1 MTTIQKTV
9 RINADIDSVWAKIS
23 DTAGIS
29 NLIGFLA
36 SSVQNGDTRTCTLDQ
51 GGELVEKIISVD
63 PKLKRVMYSITK
75 SPLNMEFHAASMQV
89 NETENGSE
97 LVWTVDLLPP
107 ESVEHMEPMLAG
119 ACADME
125 TTLAS

>member
-1 MTTIQKTV
+1 MTTIQKT
-9 RINADIDSVWAKIS
+9 IKLDTKIDSVWAKIS

-63 PKLKRVMYSITK
+63 PELKRVMYSITK
-75 SPLNMEFHAASMQV
+75 SPLNMDFHASSMQV
-89 NETENGSE
+89 NETADGSE
-97 LVWTVDLLPP
+97 LVWTVDVLPP
-107 ESVEHMEPMLAG
+107 EAVEHMEPMLAG

-125 TTLAS
+125 TTLTS